1 MDGQLFDLTLI
12 WAAIIAFG
20 VFMYVLMD
28 GFDLG
33 VGILFPFA
41 PNEEAR
47 DIMMNTVA
55 PVWDGNETWLVLGGA
70 GLLGAFPLVYSVV
83 LPAVYL
89 PILIMLAGLIF
100 RGVAFEFRFKAK
112 DSKWLWDIS
121 FTVGS
126 MVATFAQ
133 GLVLGS
139 FIQGFE
145 VEGTRFVGT
154 PFDWATPFALMTGF
168 GLMAGY
174 ALIGGSWVILK
185 TEGEVRDWAYR
196 VAPVLLG
203 LVLLFIAVVSLWTP
217 LMREAIAE
225 RWFSTPNLFYF
236 LPVPVVTGLITLL
249 MIKALRDRADYLPFL
264 CSLGLFALCYSG
276 LAISLW
282 PNVIQPDISLWD
294 AAASPGSQLFL
305 LLGVLF
311 IIPFILVYT
320 SWTYW
325 VFRGKVTRDSVGYH

>member
-1 MDGQLFDLTLI
+1 MEITIDLTLI

-33 VGILFPFA
+33 VGILYPFA
-41 PNEEAR
+41 PDEEAR

-55 PVWDGNETWLVLGGA
+55 PIWDGNETWLVLGGA

-83 LPAVYL
+83 LPARYFPV
-89 PILIMLAGLIF
+89 LIMLVALIF

-112 DSKWLWDIS
+112 QSKWLWDLS

-126 MVATFAQ
+126 TAATFAQ
-133 GLVLGS
+133 GLVLGA

-145 VEGTRFVGT
+145 VEGTRYVGGMFDWLT
-154 PFDWATPFALMTGF
+154 PFSIMTGF

-174 ALIGGSWVILK
+174 ALIGCGWIIMK
-185 TEGEVRDWAYR
+185 TVDETRDWAYSIAQR
-196 VAPVLLG
+196 LMV
-203 LVLLFIAVVSLWTP
+203 LVLAFITVVSIWTP
-217 LMREAIAE
+217 LMRESIAA
-225 RWFSTPNLFYF
+225 RWFTLPNTLYF
-236 LPVPVVTGLITLL
+236 APVPIITVLLAML
-249 MIKALRDRADYLPFL
+249 MIYAIRNRKDYLPFL
-264 CSLGLFALCYSG
+264 CALGLFVLCYTG

-294 AAASPGSQLFL
+294 AAASPNSQLFL
-305 LLGVLF
+305 LLGVMF
-311 IIPFILVYT
+311 TIPIILAYT
-320 SWTYW
+320 TWNYY
-325 VFRGKVTRDSVGYH
+325 VFRGKGTRDSVGYH